1 MQQLDRDVNK
11 SHALVIDG
19 NPTSRSV
26 LFQHLRDFGFGVIK
40 TAGRLVDAR
49 DMLERRRFDLVIC
62 DYHFDN
68 TEESGQDLLEE
79 LRRENMLPYSTVF
92 VMVTGEATYQKVAEA
107 AEAALDS
114 YLIKP
119 FSANTLFERL
129 KEARQRKRVLRDIFD
144 SMDAKQFEL
153 AAQLCLNRFNQ
164 RQLYWLYAAR
174 IGAEILMML
183 KRNEEAKVLFDA
195 VIEAKA
201 VPWARLGVARVQLAQ
216 GEVAA
221 ARRTLES
228 LLGDLPQYA
237 DSYDVMGKVQMEQGN
252 IEEALQTYRTA
263 ATITPG
269 CILRLQH
276 CGTLSFYN
284 GDSATAIDMLD
295 RTWAMGAKSRLF
307 DVLSMMLLAFLRFD
321 QHDTKNL
328 DVAYDILQRFA
339 DTYNQS
345 ARLRRMA
352 EIGHILV
359 TLNAGK
365 TAVGVLRA
373 RELVEDLTEPN
384 FDMEAGTNMLSLWSR
399 LGSHGVED
407 DEYKTVVQRVARR
420 FSVSKAA
427 TEVLVA
433 AVRLTPQAGPWVR
446 ESHAEIMQLAESAM
460 NHAVRGQPRAAV
472 ENLLLHGQ
480 NTGNAKLIEM
490 ASAVAKRHSD
500 RIEDIDALIESADQL
515 AHRYCAPHTHIAGVR
530 RSNRSAGG
538 LVLRR
543 GAAA

>member
-1 MQQLDRDVNK
+1 MQQLDRDVSK
-11 SHALVIDG
+11 AHALIIDG

-26 LFQHLRDFGFGVIK
+26 LFQHLRDFGFGTIK
-40 TAGRLVDAR
+40 TAGRIIDAR
-49 DMLERRRFDLVIC
+49 DQLERRRFDLVIC
-62 DYHFDN
+62 DYHFEN
-68 TEESGQDLLEE
+68 SNESGQDLLEE
-79 LRRENMLPYSTVF
+79 LRREHMLPYSTVF

-129 KEARQRKRVLRDIFD
+129 KEARQRKRVLKDIFD
-144 SMDAKQFEL
+144 AMDAKSYEL
-153 AAQLCLNRFNQ
+153 AAQLCLNRFEQ

-174 IGAEILMML
+174 IGAEILLML

-195 VIEAKA
+195 VVQAKA

-237 DSYDVMGKVQMEQGN
+237 DSYDVMGKVQMEQGQ
-252 IEEALQTYRTA
+252 IEEALATYRTA
-263 ATITPG
+263 ASITPG

-276 CGTLSFYN
+276 CGTLSFYG
-284 GDSATAIDMLD
+284 GDVANATDMLE
-295 RTWAMGAKSRLF
+295 RTWQMGSKSRLF

-321 QHDTKNL
+321 AGDTKNL
-328 DVAYDILQRFA
+328 DGAYDVLQRFSE
-339 DTYNQS
+339 TYSQS
-345 ARLRRMA
+345 VRLRRMS
-352 EIGHILV
+352 EIGNILV
-359 TLNAGK
+359 MLNAGK
-365 TAVGVLRA
+365 TAVGVLKA
-373 RELVEDLTEPN
+373 RELVADISEPD

-399 LGSHGVED
+399 LGPHGVDD
-407 DEYKTVVQRVARR
+407 DEYMDVVMKVAKR

-433 AVRLTPQAGPWVR
+433 AVRRTAQAAAWVR
-446 ESHAEIMQLAESAM
+446 DAHAEVMQLAESAM
-460 NHAVRGQPRAAV
+460 NHAIRGQPRAAV
-472 ENLLLHGQ
+472 ETLLLHGQ

-490 ASAVAKRHSD
+490 AGAVARRHQE
-500 RIEDIDALIESADQL
+500 RIDQFEALIESADKL
-515 AHRYCAPHTHIAGVR
+515 SHRYCAPSTHIAGVR

-543 GAAA
+543 